1 MSTQKIRALII
12 EDSEDDFKLIL
23 RELKKE
29 NREVDYKLIDNEAD
43 LEIALKEE
51 WDLIISD
58 YAMPGF
64 TGFEALNICNKKK
77 IDIPFIMVS
86 GTVGE
91 DIAVDMMKS
100 GAKDYIMK
108 NNLKKLMPA
117 IEREIAEAKI
127 RIEKKQAE
135 KSLLASERRL
145 KFITDNAP
153 VFIAQCDNNLRYK
166 FVNKQYA
173 DMFNLLPSDIV
184 GKHLREVLGEEVFYK
199 SSPYMEAALSGLPI
213 SFDLEIYVSPGGP
226 KFVQANYVPERDA
239 SGRTVG
245 FIAAIVDITERK
257 KMINQ
262 LIEAKNKAEEMSRL
276 KSSFLANMS
285 HELRTPLNG
294 ILGFSDIIMEN
305 EDITE
310 IKKMSD
316 IIHGAA
322 VRLHNTLS
330 QILELS
336 ILEAKTAQVEYS
348 MFDVVGVLKESI
360 DLLKNESELK
370 NLKLTFDSQIDSL
383 LSFSDRK
390 IIFNSINSLIKNA
403 ITFTEKG
410 SIDIKINEE
419 IIDEVEFVAI
429 NVIDTGIGIDEIN
442 HEIIFNEFRQASE
455 GWGRSYEGTGLGLSI
470 CRKYVELLGGTVNV
484 SSELDAGSDFKLIF
498 PKNKIDSNKIFFQSD
513 KNPKNL
519 SRDIPVEELTHKKH
533 KILYIEDEIESA
545 KLVKIIL
552 QKDYIID
559 ICITGEEGLSKA
571 NQNE

>member
-519 SRDIPVEELTHKKH
+519 SRDIPV
-533 KILYIEDEIESA
+533 
-545 KLVKIIL
+545 
-552 QKDYIID
+552 
-559 ICITGEEGLSKA
+559 
-571 NQNE
+571 